1 MSWRER
7 AACHGEDTELWFPT
21 DRYDRRGLDSPD
33 TRASIALGIC
43 ATCPVAT
50 QCLDAA
56 MREEMT
62 QSDRWGIR
70 GGLTAYQRAELARQ
84 RSRRCVECGATFEA
98 RTNRITCSKECAK
111 VRQARSW
118 RAWYARRSSGRSY
131 KEATA

>member
-50 QCLDAA
+50 QCLEAA
-56 MREEMT
+56 MREET
-62 QSDRWGIR
+62 ALSGRWGIR
-70 GGLTAYQRAELARQ
+70 GGLTAYQRADLARQ
-84 RSRRCVECGATFEA
+84 QNRCVECGMPFDKTRA
-98 RTNRITCSKECAK
+98 NRLTCSETCAAI
-111 VRQARSW
+111 RHARHKREW
-118 RAWYARRSSGRSY
+118 ARRVAES
-131 KEATA
+131 EATA